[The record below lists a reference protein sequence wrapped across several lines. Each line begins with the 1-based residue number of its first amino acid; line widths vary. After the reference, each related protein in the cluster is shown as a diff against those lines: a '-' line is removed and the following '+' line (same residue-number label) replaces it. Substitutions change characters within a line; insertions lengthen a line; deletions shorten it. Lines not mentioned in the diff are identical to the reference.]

1 MKALALLSGGLDSTL
16 AIKVILEQGIE
27 VVALNFK
34 SPFCRCDTSNGCDS
48 LVKRIADD
56 LGADFKVIYLG
67 NEYLEMIKAPKYGYG
82 KHLNPCID
90 CRILK
95 FKKSKEVMKNI
106 GASFIITGEVLGQ
119 RPMSQ
124 YRQALNIIDKES
136 GLKDLILRP
145 LSAKLFSPMLAE
157 REGWVDREKL
167 FDISGRSRRS
177 QLELANDLGI
187 HEYSCPAGG
196 CLLTDPNFS
205 KKIKDMLDYNNLT
218 IENIEI
224 LKSGRY
230 FRFNPYYWMVVARD
244 EKEGSRLLSLANKE
258 DFIFEP
264 LEVPGPTALG
274 KGKLSEESKIMCC
287 KIIGWYTSREKEL
300 KIKVKSQS
308 GEVIISIE
316 PIEEKELNALRI

>member
-16 AIKVILEQGIE
+16 AIKVLLEQGIE
-27 VVALNFK
+27 IVALNFK
-34 SPFCRCDTSNGCDS
+34 SPFCRCDTSKGCGS
-48 LVKRIADD
+48 LVKRIAND
-56 LGADFKVIYLG
+56 LGVDFKVIYLG
-67 NEYLEMIKAPKYGYG
+67 KEYLEMLKEPRHGYG
-82 KHLNPCID
+82 KNLNPCID

-95 FKKSKEVMKNI
+95 FKKAKEVMKSI

-124 YRQALNIIDKES
+124 YRKALQIIDKEAEVE
-136 GLKDLILRP
+136 DLVLRP
-145 LSAKLFSPMLAE
+145 LSARLFSPILAE
-157 REGWVDREKL
+157 REGWIDREKL
-167 FDISGRSRRS
+167 FDISGRSRKV
-177 QLELANDLGI
+177 QLELANSLGI

-205 KKIKDMLDYNNLT
+205 KKVKDMLDCNDLT

-244 EKEGSRLLSLANKE
+244 EKESQRLYSLVGKE

-264 LEVPGPTALG
+264 LELSGPTALG
-274 KGKLSEESKIMCC
+274 KGKLSEELKTTCC
-287 KIIGWYTSREKEL
+287 KIIGWYTSREEEL
-300 KIKVKSQS
+300 KVKIKSQDK
-308 GEVIISIE
+308 EEIINIS
-316 PIEEKELNALRI
+316 PIREEEFSTLRI